1 MIMYNTSNIC
11 KIDIVF
17 VFHIRYR
24 IIDIL
29 DIHTVVFTHHNFL
42 RATSGADFITQSDRI
57 KSGSFLQ
64 LKLVWCD
71 MSQSLQI
78 KRVFCKCNYK
88 VNGSRSFGGR
98 MHFNTALHC

>member
-42 RATSGADFITQSDRI
+42 RATSGADFIIQSDRI

-64 LKLVWCD
+64 LKLVGMGCGVTCY
-71 MSQSLQI
+71 MLHVN
-78 KRVFCKCNYK
+78 RVF
-88 VNGSRSFGGR
+88 R
-98 MHFNTALHC
+98 